1 MVVMKSSE
9 SAILKARVDLD
20 PQTVPGKAIALTCG
34 IDPQKVGFWFTVRAW
49 ERNFNSWLI
58 HYGFLPTWDDVENL
72 LFKTEYPQ
80 DGSEKKYRIWRAAID
95 TGGGKFNDKEPSMTE
110 EAYWFVRLNGVGR
123 GCQVWATKGSSR
135 PLAGKMAKGKLID
148 QVPSGASLEGGV
160 QLMLIDTSQM
170 KDTIYYRLGNAVE
183 KDPMA
188 AYLHREVK
196 KDYAKQIL
204 AEEKQLDEKG
214 QQVWVQV
221 GTDNHY
227 LDTECL
233 AHACADPEWIG
244 GGVNILSAAL
254 DIEKRKREAIVRA
267 KKKRDVKGI
276 KKSYSRPDWLDR

>member
-1 MVVMKSSE
+1 
-9 SAILKARVDLD
+9 
-20 PQTVPGKAIALTCG
+20 
-34 IDPQKVGFWFTVRAW
+34 
-49 ERNFNSWLI
+49 
-58 HYGFLPTWDDVENL
+58 
-72 LFKTEYPQ
+72 
-80 DGSEKKYRIWRAAID
+80 
-95 TGGGKFNDKEPSMTE
+95 
-110 EAYWFVRLNGVGR
+110 
-123 GCQVWATKGSSR
+123 
-135 PLAGKMAKGKLID
+135 MAKGKLID